1 MTKCL
6 KSRACGTFCLVLFA
20 NGNSKNIPANRHTT
34 NWRIGKIRLQKGIFL
49 SVICPLQRP
58 SLRGR
63 LLRVME
69 CYNLAM
75 YKIYVVEDDK
85 GIADGISQ
93 CLSAWEME
101 VAVVS
106 DFRNV
111 LGEIK
116 ELDPHL
122 IIMDITLPYMGGY
135 HWCQEIRKT
144 SNVPIIFISSATDNM
159 NIVMA
164 MNMGADDYIPKPF
177 DQSVLIAKVQA
188 LLRRTYDF
196 NQGSFT
202 LQAKGAVLN
211 MNDNSLTYEGKKIEL
226 ARNEY
231 KILLTLM
238 ENKNKVVS
246 REKLMEVLWETDSFV
261 DENTLTVNVGRLR
274 KTLEA
279 AGLTDFIKTKFG
291 VGYIL
296 EDE

>member
-1 MTKCL
+1 
-6 KSRACGTFCLVLFA
+6 
-20 NGNSKNIPANRHTT
+20 
-34 NWRIGKIRLQKGIFL
+34 
-49 SVICPLQRP
+49 
-58 SLRGR
+58 
-63 LLRVME
+63 
-69 CYNLAM
+69 M

-144 SNVPIIFISSATDNM
+144 SSVPIIFISSATDNM